1 MKLCIVPGGST
12 ATAQRGNGKLMTDK
26 RKEAPSNWIPAAI
39 RHFVDHSPDNHLQDP
54 DKERAF
60 DTPLVGF
67 AGGNDPLFDAYK
79 DHVGP
84 FHWTPL
90 EVFAQ
95 TFPDCPAT
103 ADTLTVI
110 SWILPQTRAT
120 KADNRREKQFPAE
133 RWTRART
140 YGEMFNA
147 KLRQHVVEL
156 LGEAGIRAVAPMLSP
171 QWEKRESPKHG
182 YASTW
187 SERHAAYACG
197 LGTFGLSD
205 GLITPLGKAMRV
217 GSVVARIR
225 IEPSPRPYDNHQ
237 AYCLFHAKGICGK
250 CMQRCPA
257 GAITAAGHDKVRC
270 KAYIRQETMPFV
282 KNRYGFEGKGCGLC
296 QTRVPCESRIPVPD
310 D

>member
-1 MKLCIVPGGST
+1 
-12 ATAQRGNGKLMTDK
+12 MTDK
-26 RKEAPSNWIPAAI
+26 STENPADWIQAAI
-39 RHFVDHSPDNHLQDP
+39 QHFVDHSPENHLQDP
-54 DKERAF
+54 DQERAF

-67 AGGNDPLFDAYK
+67 AAGHDPLFDAYK

-90 EVFAQ
+90 EVFER
-95 TFPDCPAT
+95 TFPDSPAT
-103 ADTLTVI
+103 EDALTVI

-147 KLRQHVVEL
+147 KLRQHVVDL

-171 QWEKRESPKHG
+171 HWEKRESPKHG

-205 GLITPLGKAMRV
+205 GLITPLGKAIRV

-225 IEPSPRPYDNHQ
+225 MDPSPRPYDNHQ

-270 KAYIRQETMPFV
+270 KAYIRQEAMPFV
-282 KNRYGFEGKGCGLC
+282 KSTYGFEGKGCGLC
-296 QTRVPCESRIPVPD
+296 QTNVPCESCIPVSD